1 MIYLNG
7 MIIPEA
13 DARIDPAD
21 RGFLL
26 GDGLFETMR
35 AYQGQ
40 VFKLDAH
47 LDRLFSGAE
56 FLNIPVPLRREEFV
70 RVTNRLLQKNELREG
85 DASLRITLTRGVGPR
100 GILPPVPVRPTLLI
114 TAHEFLNRKF
124 PPARAVLANRR
135 RNETSPLCGIKSL
148 NYLENILARQEA
160 MKAEVDEAL
169 VLNGNDDVVEATT
182 ANVFFVMDGK
192 LYTAP
197 VQDGALPGITR
208 DVVLDLARKMGREVI
223 QKSHP
228 VEVCVHADEAFLTN
242 SLIEIRPLVAI
253 NHKKIGTGEVGP
265 LTLALQEAYRE
276 IVRAETC

>member
-47 LDRLFSGAE
+47 LERLFSGAE

-182 ANVFFVMDGK
+182 ANVFFVMEGK

>member
-1 MIYLNG
+1 
-7 MIIPEA
+7 
-13 DARIDPAD
+13 
-21 RGFLL
+21 
-26 GDGLFETMR
+26 
-35 AYQGQ
+35 
-40 VFKLDAH
+40 
-47 LDRLFSGAE
+47 
-56 FLNIPVPLRREEFV
+56 
-70 RVTNRLLQKNELREG
+70 
-85 DASLRITLTRGVGPR
+85 
-100 GILPPVPVRPTLLI
+100 LLI

-182 ANVFFVMDGK
+182 ANVFFVMEGK

>member
-47 LDRLFSGAE
+47 LERLFSGAE

-182 ANVFFVMDGK
+182 ANVFFVMEGK

-253 NHKKIGTGEVGP
+253 NHKKIGTGEIGP